1 MENVASFQS
10 FLKRLHVD
18 SSVLTLRVEVRR
30 SLRLLSLRRLS
41 EGDNLGWARVI
52 HESKQ
57 EIGKFW
63 PTVSNPP
70 KSAITSALALAV
82 RSSMLF
88 GNLSSIIADT
98 GSFGRISGD

>member
-1 MENVASFQS
+1 MCI
-10 FLKRLHVD
+10 RD
-18 SSVLTLRVEVRR
+18 SS
-30 SLRLLSLRRLS
+30 
-41 EGDNLGWARVI
+41 EGVKRGWARVI

-88 GNLSSIIADT
+88 GNLSSITADT